1 MTLLAFAE
9 ELRRGLNADG
19 VEERE
24 QRHSRVVFEA
34 RVGRQVFVVTC
45 EEGAADR
52 EEPAMS

>member
-9 ELRRGLNADG
+9 ELRRGLHADA

-24 QRHSRVVFEA
+24 QRHGRVVFEA
-34 RVGRQVFVVTC
+34 RVDKQAFVITC

-52 EEPAMS
+52 DEPAMS